1 MDSAKIHGEYRKY
14 HSFSLPMR
22 VQLRSPRQKSR
33 NSLRKILRQAYDSR
47 EQVEFLGLIG
57 IQNKRKVTISIGD

>member
-1 MDSAKIHGEYRKY
+1 MTAGQWILLRFMGNTENISV
-14 HSFSLPMR
+14 SLYP
-22 VQLRSPRQKSR
+22 RSPRQKSW

-47 EQVEFLGLIG
+47 EHVEFLGLIG